1 MIEKEGR
8 EGSRVKMR
16 KGEEKEIRRAERDWD
31 GARGFGSCGYLMAH
45 LGPGFTLSDL

>member
-8 EGSRVKMR
+8 EGKKVKMR
-16 KGEEKEIRRAERDWD
+16 KGEEKEIMQAERDWD
-31 GARGFGSCGYLMAH
+31 GARGFESCGYLMLH

>member
-1 MIEKEGR
+1 
-8 EGSRVKMR
+8 MR

>member
-8 EGSRVKMR
+8 EGRRVKMR

-31 GARGFGSCGYLMAH
+31 GARGFGSCCYLMAH

>member
-8 EGSRVKMR
+8 DRERVKMR

-31 GARGFGSCGYLMAH
+31 GARGFESCGYLMAH